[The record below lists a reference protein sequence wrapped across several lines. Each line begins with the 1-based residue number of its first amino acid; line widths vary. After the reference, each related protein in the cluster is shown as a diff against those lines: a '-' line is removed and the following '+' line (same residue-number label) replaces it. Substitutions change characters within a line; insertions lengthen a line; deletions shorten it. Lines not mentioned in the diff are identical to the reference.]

1 MKFRV
6 EVVCVDEEGEEL
18 RSDVLA
24 MERHQLA
31 METLGLN
38 LSESKAMLEGVQ
50 DFVVAQQAAEDLR
63 RRRRCPSC
71 GECYSGKAGGT
82 IEVKT
87 LFGAVEVANPRWKR
101 CTCQESG
108 PKTFRP
114 AAAWLVGQT
123 SPELLYLE
131 TKWASVIPFAKVA
144 GLLREVLPVDD
155 GTNHETIRRHLQAT
169 AQRMEDELGEERQ
182 LSRGHRRR
190 LCPGGTQGGL
200 LRSDRR
206 AKCGGVPPGCRGRGP
221 RGKMFRLCANLRSE
235 VPATSLGIDE
245 ITRLTGQPAG
255 GLYVRRR

>member
-50 DFVVAQQAAEDLR
+50 EFVVAQQAAEDLK

-71 GECYSGKAGGT
+71 GECYRGKSGGA

-101 CTCQESG
+101 CPCQESG
-108 PKTFRP
+108 PQTFRP

-144 GLLREVLPVDD
+144 DLLREVLPVDD

-182 LSRGHRRR
+182 LNLFEAEPREND
-190 LCPGGTQGGL
+190 QQQ
-200 LRSDRR
+200 
-206 AKCGGVPPGCRGRGP
+206 PPDGP
-221 RGKMFRLCANLRSE
+221 IT
-235 VPATSLGIDE
+235 VGID
-245 ITRLTGQPAG
+245 G
-255 GLYVRRR
+255 GYVRAAHKEASSK